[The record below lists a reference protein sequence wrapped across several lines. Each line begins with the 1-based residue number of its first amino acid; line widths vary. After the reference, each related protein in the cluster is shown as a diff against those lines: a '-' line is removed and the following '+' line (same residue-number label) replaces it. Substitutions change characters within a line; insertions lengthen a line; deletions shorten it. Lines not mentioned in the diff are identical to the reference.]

1 MRMRTKTFFF
11 FLGSVKR
18 KILLVQLVL
27 SVIETVVVLKMK
39 LFGPIFSFFF
49 LLVFGMSEN
58 YFVIPNKLS
67 FSVENVGKLFCFLF
81 RKIGNFTGFF

>member
-1 MRMRTKTFFF
+1 MRMRTKTFFFF

-58 YFVIPNKLS
+58 
-67 FSVENVGKLFCFLF
+67 
-81 RKIGNFTGFF
+81 